1 MSYSIVY
8 AREFIKAGD
17 GRILPLVLCGSN
29 NCWTMGV
36 SGRESRE
43 RHWNLMY
50 IKNNEIP
57 ALLPEQL
64 IDKVKAYIPSEYQQH
79 FMRNGKWVDDARLM
93 RFFENGI
100 KKAKTLEEINDEL
113 LVKSLLCG
121 EVYYY
126 KGYDAVCIHSST
138 IKSTEQLDDFLS
150 EADRLICENK
160 DAHKLYVDI
169 SFDIEKPLEREKV
182 ARNKK
187 ERLKQF
193 YVVTTNFGYVS
204 SLTRSGI
211 YSTHS
216 ANHAKQF
223 KTEKEAAKWIKD
235 RDIER
240 RFQKLKFGVEY
251 MA

>member
-1 MSYSIVY
+1 MSYNIVY

-29 NCWTMGV
+29 NCWTMSI

-43 RHWNLMY
+43 RHWHLIY
-50 IKNNEIP
+50 ISTNEIP
-57 ALLPEQL
+57 ALFPKQL
-64 IDKVKAYIPSEYQQH
+64 IDKVKTYIPSEYQQH
-79 FMRNGKWVDDARLM
+79 FKRNGKWVDDAGLM

-113 LVKSLLCG
+113 LIKSLLCG
-121 EVYYY
+121 EIYYY
-126 KGYDAVCIHSST
+126 KGYDTVCIHSSI
-138 IKSTEQLDDFLS
+138 IKSTEQLDEFLS

-160 DAHKLYVDI
+160 DARKLYVDI
-169 SFDIEKPLEREKV
+169 SFDIEKSLERKKIK
-182 ARNKK
+182 RRKK

-193 YVVTTNFGYVS
+193 YAVTTNFGYVS

-216 ANHAKQF
+216 ADYAKQF
-223 KTEKEAAKWIKD
+223 KTEKEATKWIKD

-240 RFQKLKFGVEY
+240 RFRKLTFGIEY